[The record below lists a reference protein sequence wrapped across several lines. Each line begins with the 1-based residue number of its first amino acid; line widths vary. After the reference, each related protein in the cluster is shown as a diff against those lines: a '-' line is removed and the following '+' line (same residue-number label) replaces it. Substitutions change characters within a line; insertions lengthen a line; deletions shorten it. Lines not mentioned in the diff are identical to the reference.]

1 MSLHIDC
8 NKCAYESKLDTL
20 LTSGVLHLD
29 DDTYDI
35 EYIESRDSLP
45 TISVTNDDTD
55 IEYRCGGIIYGNMS
69 DALFAK
75 VVDIYRAMA
84 RATEQYQSTNPD
96 AIIARLSYDGASSKK
111 NEIIMLSVG
120 PCRDKTA
127 ELSGYINVNGATLE
141 YFANR
146 EGTLIGLTPDGGVM
160 MPADNLPFSNTL
172 ECEITDAVHNGIDT
186 YLRDEAIYKALSESS
201 GKSISCLCID
211 DIDR

>member
-8 NKCAYESKLDTL
+8 NKCVYENRLDTL
-20 LTSGVLHLD
+20 VTSGMLHLD
-29 DDTYDI
+29 NNTYDI
-35 EYIESRDSLP
+35 EYIESRDSYP
-45 TISVTNDDTD
+45 TISMTNDETD
-55 IEYRCGGIIYGNMS
+55 IEYQSGGIIYGNMS
-69 DALFAK
+69 DALYAK

-120 PCRDKTA
+120 PCRNETA

-146 EGTLIGLTPDGGVM
+146 DGTLIGLTPDGGVM
-160 MPADNLPFSNTL
+160 MPADSLPFSNSL
-172 ECEITDAVHNGIDT
+172 KNEITKAVCNGVDT
-186 YLRDEAIYKALSESS
+186 YIRDEAIYKALSESS
-201 GKSISCLCID
+201 GKPISCLCID